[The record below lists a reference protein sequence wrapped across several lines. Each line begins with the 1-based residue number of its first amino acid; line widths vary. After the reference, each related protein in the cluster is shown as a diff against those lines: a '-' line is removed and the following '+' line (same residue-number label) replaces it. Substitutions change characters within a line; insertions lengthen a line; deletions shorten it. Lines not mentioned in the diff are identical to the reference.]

1 MLCRRIPYQE
11 NGTWKAE
18 EEEEEEEEEEISG

>member
-18 EEEEEEEEEEISG
+18 EEEEEEEEEISG